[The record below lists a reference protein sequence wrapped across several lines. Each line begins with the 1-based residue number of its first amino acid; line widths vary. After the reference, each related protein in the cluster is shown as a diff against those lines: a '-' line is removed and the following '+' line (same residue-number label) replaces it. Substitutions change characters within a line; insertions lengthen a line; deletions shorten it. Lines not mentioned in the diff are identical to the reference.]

1 MRRMFVMILFQNV
14 FAINLNANYQTIIL
28 GLCTKIYNR
37 KLNQTVSIYFENMLQ
52 NVYTSNTIIWVLH
65 AQLNV
70 ILGSSAH

>member
-1 MRRMFVMILFQNV
+1 MFVMILFQNV

-52 NVYTSNTIIWVLH
+52 NVYTSNTII
-65 AQLNV
+65 
-70 ILGSSAH
+70 